1 MSFGLRRHEEEEFRR
16 RFRGELPPEEVERCL
31 EEGRRA
37 GNIFRAYACA
47 AEQMLKARPGKPL
60 LKPPEGPLDRLAEA
74 LGRPF
79 RRAPPQAP
87 PPAAG
92 PVSPPPA
99 AKPPAAKPSQPPP
112 AARPPKAAR
121 PSVLA
126 RLRRPRREEGERPRA
141 GRHISLKELPWQA
154 YAGLASLAL
163 SAAHPLLALVSL
175 PVIALLSRRRNTVP
189 FWTEGDAVV
198 WPGVGRFRFYRIE
211 RVFKDVG
218 GMGPS
223 EFSNYLISTLHE
235 FNGIYYDRGQA
246 WILLEEGADV
256 EAVRTVLRRFGVVV
270 EPKPSPPPVQL
281 PRERASRYLPW
292 AFLPLMA
299 VFAGPAA
306 GAAAVVP
313 ALLIA
318 VLTARDL
325 GHRPAPP
332 MQALTSNA
340 SYYSVPDNDAVLSV
354 ALAAQPLV
362 ESALVVWRADPHYAV
377 KLERRGGWAERL
389 AWWTQSQWRLQALE
403 VIQMARQRLFN
414 LHERGFV
421 LNGILNGRVAAFA
434 AGRPVGSIEAFTR
447 DLAAFSPWALLM
459 SPSQCREDS
468 IVIGTDDAGRTV
480 CINPEE
486 LQTPHMMVLGKT
498 GAGKT
503 TLGLSVAVQLRR
515 RGVVPAVVDPHG
527 HWAQLAKW
535 FPDVQIID
543 ARQLAP
549 PLVLKD
555 DDDVDVLLDALRAAG
570 IQIFDAHFTVMMEAL
585 GRAARDG
592 DTSLDNV
599 LRHLYEL
606 RADPSYAFAVDA
618 VYGRLA
624 SMAKMR
630 RAKVDLAKPAVV
642 HTEGDTTPS
651 SVMKLALWITYFA
664 VAAKAACP
672 KPPCKMRLFLA
683 VDEGHVLL
691 RNMEALSKAWR
702 EVRKFGVEA
711 AVFTQSV
718 MDIPRDIVENSGV
731 KFVLAIEPEAVPETA
746 ARLHID
752 ASRLQRVAYEGLP
765 EERVGLVRVEARS
778 PVFVRIAPPP
788 PPPAEAALKA

>member
-1 MSFGLRRHEEEEFRR
+1 MEEREFFKRIERFRREYEGVLEEEEIERCVYEALRDHAAYKAYVCASEILVRKKRKEKPAAQRPQQPAVAAPAAPPVAAAPPAPPSEAKELGKKR
-16 RFRGELPPEEVERCL
+16 RFSIGRRPKKAEEKAA
-31 EEGRRA
+31 EEGM
-37 GNIFRAYACA
+37 
-47 AEQMLKARPGKPL
+47 E
-60 LKPPEGPLDRLAEA
+60 
-74 LGRPF
+74 
-79 RRAPPQAP
+79 PQA
-87 PPAAG
+87 AA
-92 PVSPPPA
+92 V
-99 AKPPAAKPSQPPP
+99 
-112 AARPPKAAR
+112 
-121 PSVLA
+121 
-126 RLRRPRREEGERPRA
+126 RR
-141 GRHISLKELPWQA
+141 ISLRELPWQA

-175 PVIALLSRRRNTVP
+175 PIIALLSRRRNTVP
-189 FWTEGDAVV
+189 FWVEGDAVV
-198 WPGVGRFRFYRIE
+198 WPGVGRFRFYRVE

-218 GMGPS
+218 GMGA

-235 FNGIYYDRGQA
+235 FNGVYYDRGQA

-256 EAVRTVLRRFGVVV
+256 EAARTVLRRFGVVV
-270 EPKPSPPPVQL
+270 EPRPSPPPVQL

-292 AFLPLMA
+292 ALLPLLA
-299 VFAGPAA
+299 FAAGPAA
-306 GAAAVVP
+306 GAAALLP

-332 MQALTSNA
+332 MRALTSNA

-362 ESALVVWRADPHYAV
+362 ESALVIWKADPHYAV

-403 VIQMARQRLFN
+403 VIQIARQRLFN
-414 LHERGFV
+414 LHEKGFV
-421 LNGILNGRVAAFA
+421 VNGLLNGRVATFA
-434 AGRPVGSIEAFTR
+434 AGRPVGSIDAFTR

-459 SPSQCREDS
+459 SPSQCREGS
-468 IVIGTDDAGRTV
+468 VVIGADDAGRTV

-486 LQTPHMMVLGKT
+486 LQTPHVMVLGKT

-503 TLGLSVAVQLRR
+503 TLGLSMAVQLRR

-527 HWAQLAKW
+527 HWAQLARW
-535 FPDVQIID
+535 FPDTQIVD
-543 ARQLAP
+543 ARRLAP

-624 SMAKMR
+624 SIAKMR
-630 RAKVDLAKPAVV
+630 QAKIDLAKPVVV
-642 HTEGDTTPS
+642 HAEGDTTPS
-651 SVMKLALWITYFA
+651 ACMKLALWITYFA

-672 KPPCKMRLFLA
+672 KPPCKPRMFLA

-691 RNMEALSKAWR
+691 KNMEALAKAWR

-718 MDIPRDIVENSGV
+718 ADIPRDIVENSGV

-788 PPPAEAALKA
+788 PPPAEAAKPALKA

>member
-1 MSFGLRRHEEEEFRR
+1 VEREFSKRIERFRKEYEGALDPEEIEKCVYEALRDHAVYKAYVCASEILVKKRKEKPAAQRPQQVAVELPIAATPSAAPPSEVTEGASKKRRFSIGRRPKKEEKAEEE
-16 RFRGELPPEEVERCL
+16 
-31 EEGRRA
+31 
-37 GNIFRAYACA
+37 
-47 AEQMLKARPGKPL
+47 
-60 LKPPEGPLDRLAEA
+60 
-74 LGRPF
+74 
-79 RRAPPQAP
+79 
-87 PPAAG
+87 
-92 PVSPPPA
+92 S
-99 AKPPAAKPSQPPP
+99 AK
-112 AARPPKAAR
+112 
-121 PSVLA
+121 
-126 RLRRPRREEGERPRA
+126 EERPQA

-175 PVIALLSRRRNTVP
+175 PVAALLSRRRNTVP
-189 FWTEGDAVV
+189 LWTEGDAVV
-198 WPGVGRFRFYRIE
+198 WPGVGRFRFYKIE
-211 RVFKDVG
+211 RVFKDVA

-223 EFSNYLISTLHE
+223 EFSNHLISTLHE
-235 FNGIYYDRGQA
+235 FNGVYYDRGQA

-270 EPKPSPPPVQL
+270 EPRPSPPPVQL

-299 VFAGPAA
+299 VFAGPVA
-306 GAAAVVP
+306 GAAALLP

-332 MQALTSNA
+332 MRALSSNA

-403 VIQMARQRLFN
+403 VIQIARQRLFN

-421 LNGILNGRVAAFA
+421 LNGLLNGRVATFA

-459 SPSQCREDS
+459 SPSQCREGS
-468 IVIGTDDAGRTV
+468 IVIGQDDAGRTV

-503 TLGLSVAVQLRR
+503 TLGLSMAVQLRR

-535 FPDVQIID
+535 FPDAQIID

-599 LRHLYEL
+599 LRHLHEL

-624 SMAKMR
+624 SIARMR
-630 RAKVDLAKPAVV
+630 RAKVDLAKPVVV

-672 KPPCKMRLFLA
+672 KPPCRMRLFLA

-702 EVRKFGVEA
+702 ETRKFGVEA

-718 MDIPRDIVENSGV
+718 ADIPRDIVENSGV

-765 EERVGLVRVEARS
+765 EERVGLVRVEAKS

-788 PPPAEAALKA
+788 PPPAEAANKPALKA